1 MGVGLKGSM
10 NGPGIRLFITRRHLS
25 VGQFDCYEPWPLDVG
40 LLLFL
45 RINIFVN
52 GPGKWAGDP

>member
-1 MGVGLKGSM
+1 M